1 MFKSHV
7 NLFSY
12 IIITIGSPGMR
23 WLSFFIDVTL
33 HNNNNNNNN
42 NNNIG

>member
-12 IIITIGSPGMR
+12 IIITII
-23 WLSFFIDVTL
+23 IDKVKL
-33 HNNNNNNNN
+33 CK
-42 NNNIG
+42 IKFELKGKQ